1 MVRPPPP
8 IKNPGYAYGL
18 AAIFFV
24 KMSFRIS
31 CSVLGNDCP
40 YKAVTNFTQDAV
52 TIFKDADSS
61 PVHHYYYYYHYW
73 CLLQAKR
80 PYHSTKIHTQEKTK
94 KQTHKQHTLNKRSYH
109 IRQQV
114 VLC

>member
-18 AAIFFV
+18 AAIFFGR
-24 KMSFRIS
+24 MSFRIS

-40 YKAVTNFTQDAV
+40 YKVVTNFTQDAV

-61 PVHHYYYYYHYW
+61 PKTSS
-73 CLLQAKR
+73 LLLLLLLVFIAGET
-80 PYHSTKIHTQEKTK
+80 PIS
-94 KQTHKQHTLNKRSYH
+94 
-109 IRQQV
+109 
-114 VLC
+114 